1 MADQDLIER
10 LAELEHQQ
18 WMHWAQSLVAEESG
32 LAAERVARWRCSFVA
47 YADLPEHLKDLDRTW
62 ARRALALMKQEST
75 P

>member
-18 WMHWAQSLVAEESG
+18 WIHWAQSLVAEESG
-32 LAAERVARWRCSFVA
+32 LATERVARWRSSFVA

-62 ARRALALMKQEST
+62 ARRALALMKQETT